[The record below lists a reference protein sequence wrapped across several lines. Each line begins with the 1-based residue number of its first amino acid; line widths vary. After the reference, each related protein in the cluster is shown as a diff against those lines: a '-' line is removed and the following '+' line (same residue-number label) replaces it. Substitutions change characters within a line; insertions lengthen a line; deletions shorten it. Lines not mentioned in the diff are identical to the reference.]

1 MARSNHRRP
10 SLGRSAKVSLSWSL
24 CFAGV
29 GVLLLTAEDV
39 AASQDILDIFG
50 RIEGFFVRLKIYTGV
65 PLTPATTE
73 KMVQISIEI
82 LDILGTATKEMIQS
96 QASSG
101 ADGSGGWAKEYRQT
115 DKRRGRM
122 ASVQIVKVTHKIDIK
137 VTRIDDGVRGVD
149 ETVVVNNNVK
159 AVDE

>member
-96 QASSG
+96 QAKIIIMKVAG
-101 ADGSGGWAKEYRQT
+101 RTDLEDGLKNI
-115 DKRRGRM
+115 DKLINEEVAWQACRL
-122 ASVQIVKVTHKIDIK
+122 
-137 VTRIDDGVRGVD
+137 
-149 ETVVVNNNVK
+149 
-159 AVDE
+159 